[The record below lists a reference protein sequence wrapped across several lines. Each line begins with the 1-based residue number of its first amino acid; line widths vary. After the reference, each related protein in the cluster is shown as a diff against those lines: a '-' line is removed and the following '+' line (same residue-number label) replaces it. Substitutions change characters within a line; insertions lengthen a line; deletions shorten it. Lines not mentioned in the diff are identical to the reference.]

1 MRKAFDKQVK
11 EKESALNKEAV
22 DKIQQ
27 HFKGD
32 EKSYIAVLDVKGNAK
47 VSHLPECWKPH

>member
-47 VSHLPECWKPH
+47 VSDLPEC